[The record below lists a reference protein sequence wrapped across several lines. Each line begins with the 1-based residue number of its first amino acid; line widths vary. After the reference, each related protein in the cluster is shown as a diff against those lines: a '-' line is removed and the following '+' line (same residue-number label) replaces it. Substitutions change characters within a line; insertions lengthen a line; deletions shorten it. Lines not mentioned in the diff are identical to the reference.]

1 MNKIVKTYDEFVN
14 EEVNLKKAIAG
25 AAIGAGLA
33 FGSPNVEAKPVK
45 AETTQ
50 TTSQYGV
57 DFSQVVQL
65 DSTLKK
71 NDIYMKLL
79 SGLRSINGCRVLQST
94 PDKISCSI
102 RMSSK
107 PDGSNGQT
115 NANLNVYIKDGKFK
129 VEFTDINFIYIGQ
142 QPTTR
147 GEDISRNLSN
157 IGRTIGI
164 QTVSGMI
171 PDRTLGNVVGQS
183 LNQATRPMPGN
194 QKTTFTFTEA
204 KQNRKMSGYVS
215 SVESEMSQIVNHL
228 KSNFMQGS
236 SDNW

>member
-1 MNKIVKTYDEFVN
+1 MSKVVKTYDEFVN

-25 AAIGAGLA
+25 AAIVAGLA

-65 DSTLKK
+65 DSTFKK

-102 RMSSK
+102 RMLSK

-115 NANLNVYIKDGKFK
+115 NANLSVYIKDGKFK
-129 VEFTDINFIYIGQ
+129 VEFTDINFMYIGQ
-142 QPTTR
+142 QPTSR
-147 GEDISRNLSN
+147 GEQIGRNLSN
-157 IGRTIGI
+157 IGRNIGI
-164 QTVSGMI
+164 QTVAGMM
-171 PDRTLGNVVGQS
+171 PDRTLGNVVGQT
-183 LNQATRPMPGN
+183 LNQATRPMPGG
-194 QKTTFTFTEA
+194 QKTTFTFSEA
-204 KQNRKMSGYVS
+204 KENRRMSDYVS
-215 SVESEMSQIVNHL
+215 SVESEMSQIVERL

-236 SDNW
+236 GDDW